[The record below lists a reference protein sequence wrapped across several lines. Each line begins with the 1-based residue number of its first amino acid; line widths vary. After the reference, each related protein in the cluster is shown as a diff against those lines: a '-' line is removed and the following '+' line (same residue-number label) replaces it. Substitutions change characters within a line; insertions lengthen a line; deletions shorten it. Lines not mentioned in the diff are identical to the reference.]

1 VKGLFITFEGPDG
14 AGKSTQ
20 LKNLAEFLKEQRVPF
35 IMTREPGGTEIG
47 NSIRS
52 ILLNPAN
59 ATLVQKTEVL
69 LYAASR
75 AQHVQETIVPSLENG
90 KIVLCD
96 RFVDASI
103 AYQGYGLEL
112 SVDEVIA
119 INRFAVGGI
128 EPDRTYLIDLP
139 PTEGRQRMMNRQD
152 TNESYELDRIEQKH
166 LTYHQRVREGFHR
179 IYEENNH
186 RMCLI
191 DGNRD
196 IEDVFQDILNDF
208 KNYYKKIKGVV

>member
-1 VKGLFITFEGPDG
+1 MKGLFITFEGPDG

-20 LKNLAEFLKEQRVPF
+20 LKKLAEFLKEQHIPF

-47 NSIRS
+47 NAIRS
-52 ILLNPAN
+52 ILLDPAN
-59 ATLVQKTEVL
+59 DVMTQKAEVL

-75 AQHVQETIVPSLENG
+75 AQHVQETIVPALKGGN
-90 KIVLCD
+90 IVLCD

-112 SVDEVIA
+112 SVEEVMA
-119 INRFAVGGI
+119 INQFAVSGV

-139 PTEGRQRMMNRQD
+139 PTEGRQRMMKRQD
-152 TNESYELDRIEQKH
+152 PNVSYELDRIEQKH

-179 IYEENNH
+179 IYEENKQ
-186 RMCLI
+186 RICLI
-191 DGNRD
+191 DGSRN
-196 IEDVFQDILNDF
+196 IEEVFQDIVEDF
-208 KNYYKKIKGVV
+208 QNVLQKIK